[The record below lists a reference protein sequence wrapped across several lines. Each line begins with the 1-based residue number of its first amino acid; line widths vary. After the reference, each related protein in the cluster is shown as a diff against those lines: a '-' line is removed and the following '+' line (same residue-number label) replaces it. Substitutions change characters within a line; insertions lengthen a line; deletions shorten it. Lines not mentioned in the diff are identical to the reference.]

1 LRRYLE
7 QDQEFLMLI
16 ISTVLISIKLY
27 VNSEQSDIEWNIFSQ
42 VCFLTLAEKIYQLLC
57 LIWNINEELTA

>member
-1 LRRYLE
+1 
-7 QDQEFLMLI
+7 MLI